1 VSTRSV
7 IARVGEH
14 ERQFAGRYVHADGMP
29 TSMGA
34 ELWKLYNGFFKRD
47 LSKMLAYLIGAKH
60 ALCGWSGIVGKDFK
74 LKPGY
79 TWHNA
84 IRDRASYE
92 VYSKRPDCRRPQCF
106 AGRPDEQEE
115 PYLFTEKDLEI
126 GTDIEWVYAF
136 DENDH
141 KLHIRDVS
149 AKAGLDP
156 WIVMFFRHPDA
167 GMAEQDADGLD
178 GGPALQ

>member
-1 VSTRSV
+1 MSTRSV
-7 IARVGEH
+7 IARIGEQ
-14 ERQFAGRYVHADGMP
+14 EGQFAGRYVHTDGMP
-29 TSMGA
+29 TSMGKA
-34 ELWKLYNGFFKRD
+34 LWSLLHGHFNND
-47 LSKMLAYLIGAKH
+47 LSAMLRYLIDAPH
-60 ALCGWSGIVGKDFK
+60 AQAGWSGIVSKDFK

-79 TWHNA
+79 TWQKA
-84 IRDRASYE
+84 IRDGAKWE
-92 VYSKRPDCRRPQCF
+92 VYSKRPDYRRPQCF
-106 AGRPDEQEE
+106 AGRPGEGT
-115 PYLFTEKDLEI
+115 YMFTETDLEQ